1 MLHAK
6 FGTCTWTPSWI
17 LLYVAMHIFEHMSW
31 MLSYSCKTG
40 RTSKKL
46 NSHLYK
52 KCTYKVFKFLG
63 LDGCVYTAS
72 PKKSLIFTN
81 IKYT

>member
-6 FGTCTWTPSWI
+6 FGACTWTSSWI
-17 LLYVAMHIFEHMSW
+17 LLYVTMHTFEYGW
-31 MLSYSCKTG
+31 T
-40 RTSKKL
+40 RKKL

-63 LDGCVYTAS
+63 LNGCV
-72 PKKSLIFTN
+72 
-81 IKYT
+81 